1 MVRTV
6 RRTILRFLTDLLM
19 SCKLR
24 PELPCAGCT
33 QTRVYILTHDTC
45 SLSSIRGRK
54 PRQWTPRL
62 VGCLA
67 SRRFSPRWY
76 RRTERLCHALI
87 DLLVFICWVPQ
98 ITLTLPQVHK
108 RGHFL
113 RSERLKTFTPSA
125 MCCCPSFVLFHR
137 KALRFQPI
145 RRKVRRTRRTQSMSK
160 EAFWTPNT
168 ASSQFVEVPE
178 PYLRSNS

>member
-1 MVRTV
+1 MQVNTRDINYTTVTFSNTHLLLFIIQLLGHFISRSLFFFFSPNLVRTV

-19 SCKLR
+19 RCKLQ
-24 PELPCAGCT
+24 PELRCAGCT
-33 QTRVYILTHDTC
+33 QTRVHMLTFDTC
-45 SLSSIRGRK
+45 SLSSIRSRK

-125 MCCCPSFVLFHR
+125 MCCCPSFVL
-137 KALRFQPI
+137 LP
-145 RRKVRRTRRTQSMSK
+145 
-160 EAFWTPNT
+160 
-168 ASSQFVEVPE
+168 
-178 PYLRSNS
+178 